1 MTAVMPFGCIF
12 SKEDNASASSSR
24 RGRQTTGQDT
34 GTSQRFLVEHRMQ
47 QFVELVRLA
56 THQGRLF
63 VNHALVQHFHGDAY
77 HSGTRALSVTG
88 LEEPKL
94 AFLYGELHV
103 LHVVV
108 MVLQL
113 GLKLVEFFVDG
124 GHGFFHGRILGHTFL
139 FRDALQF
146 SPTLRADFRNLLRC
160 ADTSYHVLTL
170 SIDQVFPVEQVFS
183 GSGVA

>member
-1 MTAVMPFGCIF
+1 MAAVMPFGRIF
-12 SKEDNASASSSR
+12 GEEDDTSAGSSR
-24 RGRQTTGQDT
+24 RGRQTAGQDA

-47 QFVELVRLA
+47 QFVELVGLA

-88 LEEPKL
+88 LEEPEL

-108 MVLQL
+108 MVFQL

-139 FRDALQF
+139 F
-146 SPTLRADFRNLLRC
+146 
-160 ADTSYHVLTL
+160 
-170 SIDQVFPVEQVFS
+170 
-183 GSGVA
+183 